1 MKLLV
6 IIQKMDANN
15 SDEVIN
21 NQLHSLDRRWEAAD
35 LKRAE
40 ISRKRKELQAARK
53 RETEIME
60 QNLDLMNQ
68 RLETLR
74 RQKEVNDREIS
85 ELEAEKQI
93 LINEK
98 LSRLDLRQKAAEL
111 RSAEI
116 SRERG
121 ELEAECKYETE
132 TMEQYRQ
139 YFILLNREREI
150 QRLEMGKIDPNLKEE
165 LNLTA
170 RLGESMERNLDRV
183 NQRLDAL
190 KNEAEI
196 IDREVREMEAEKQIL
211 VKNLRDLKLIEIF
224 RNFLN
229 DK

>member
-1 MKLLV
+1 
-6 IIQKMDANN
+6 MDANN

-21 NQLHSLDRRWEAAD
+21 EKLDRLDQRWGAAD

-40 ISRKRKELQAARK
+40 ISRKLKEVKVVRK

-60 QNLDLMNQ
+60 QNLDHMNQ

-74 RQKEVNDREIS
+74 REKEVNDREIS
-85 ELEAEKQI
+85 EVEAEKQI

-98 LSRLDLRQKAAEL
+98 LSRLDQRQKAAEL

-116 SRERG
+116 SRERR
-121 ELEAECKYETE
+121 ELEAECEYETE

-139 YFILLNREREI
+139 HFILLSREREI

-165 LNLTA
+165 LASTA
-170 RLGESMERNLDRV
+170 RLGEVMERNLDRI
-183 NQRLDAL
+183 NQRLEAL
-190 KNEAEI
+190 KKEAEVN
-196 IDREVREMEAEKQIL
+196 DREVREMEAEKQIL
-211 VKNLRDLKLIEIF
+211 MKNLRDLKLIEIF